1 MTTPTT
7 QNTSQNTSQDTSK
20 PEIKIALCTPYLY
33 KSAET
38 FETDQQELEKQMQK
52 YGYNPANFHN
62 TKFLETNKYL
72 LHLANG
78 NDHQTERPEDC
89 HLMIAGC
96 TEDTEQNV
104 FRLKSSGALIARYS
118 IFYGKPSGYT
128 NIKPEDAGYSFDI
141 PKDIDT
147 VKAFLTNDQLLESI
161 LEREE
166 QKIRNAVNSLNKNIA
181 APILITP
188 YLTEALKITP
198 IWQTGIRPPQDH
210 PMDQLFDYVGLRL
223 EIENQQ

>member
-1 MTTPTT
+1 MTTQTKKNKVQNTT
-7 QNTSQNTSQDTSK
+7 QDTTK

-38 FETDQQELEKQMQK
+38 FESNPTELEKQMQK
-52 YGYNPANFHN
+52 YGYNPNNFHN

-72 LHLANG
+72 LHLENG
-78 NDHQTERPEDC
+78 TDHQTERAEDC

-104 FRLKSSGALIARYS
+104 FRIKHSGALVARYS
-118 IFYGKPSGYT
+118 IFYSKPSGYT
-128 NIKPEDAGYSFDI
+128 NIKPENAGYSFDI
-141 PKDIDT
+141 PKNIDT
-147 VKAFLTNDQLLESI
+147 VRAFLTNDQLLESI

-166 QKIRNAVNSLNKNIA
+166 QKIRNAVNALNKNIA

-198 IWQTGIRPPQDH
+198 IWQTGTRPQEQH
-210 PMDQLFDYVGLRL
+210 PFDQLLDYMGLRL
-223 EIENQQ
+223 EIENQ